1 MSDARPDPDR
11 LLAALDR
18 ARPGSRGRLK
28 VFLGAAAGVGK
39 TVAMLRAARLAV
51 AEGRDVVVGVVE
63 THGRAETAAEIGAL
77 EVLPRRVSTRAGALP
92 DLDLDAV
99 LARRPEVVVVDEL
112 AHSVA
117 PGGRHAKRWQEV
129 SELVDA
135 GVEVW
140 TAMNIQHL
148 ESHNDVVERLTG
160 VRVGETVPDHVLD
173 GADEIEVIDLTPE
186 DLRARLEAGRV
197 YRPEQARRAL
207 DGFFRRGN
215 LLALR
220 QLALRHAASRVG
232 EQVDDYRD
240 RELMGRVWAAAERL
254 LVAVGPSPLS
264 ARLVRVASRMARALD
279 VPWHAVTVEP
289 LHGGRPEAQARALG
303 HLRLAEQ
310 LGAETASLTAAGVAE
325 ALVGYARQINAT
337 LIVLGAPARR
347 SWRERLRESP
357 LDGVIRLATDVEVH
371 VVPTDA
377 GAAAGA
383 GAPVASRARRLRV
396 RLADLGLAAAPVAL
410 ASGLAGWLAP
420 WLSESDVIMVYL
432 AAVIVASFRLS
443 RVASL
448 LSAVLAVLAFN
459 FFFTAPRFTLFVND
473 SAYWLTFLIVGGVGL
488 LVASLAARAR
498 EQAQVVAA
506 REGEARELYRLARR
520 LGVAET
526 PEAVAEVAAD
536 QLHRL
541 LGADVVVLLP
551 AAGGL
556 ARVAA
561 RGVVPDGDV
570 DRACAEWVA
579 QRGEP
584 AGPGTATLVGAELC
598 YLPLLRGERVVGVIG
613 VRPRDGVGQ
622 PEQRHLI
629 ATVAALV
636 SELLDRLRVE
646 ADATAARVSA
656 ETERVRSTLLSS
668 VSHDLRT
675 PLAAITGAATTLLDR
690 SDHLDAATRAE
701 LLTRVAE
708 EARRLARLLD
718 GVLHMTR
725 LDSGSITPALEW
737 EIPAEIAGTAAA
749 RVAPHAAGRAL
760 RIDAPAAPFLA
771 RLDAVLVEQLLV
783 NYLDNA
789 LVHGEGPIDLTV
801 REAGGEV
808 VFEVADRGPGL
819 PAGDPARLFQKFVRG
834 DSRRRPGAGLGL
846 AICKAIAGVHGGAV
860 WAAPRAGGGAV
871 FGARFPRGDGGE
883 APRVESILGDPVEV
897 S

>member
-1 MSDARPDPDR
+1 MRDDRPDPDR
-11 LLAALDR
+11 LLAALGR
-18 ARPGSRGRLK
+18 APPASRGRLK

-63 THGRAETAAEIGAL
+63 THGRAETAAEIGDL
-77 EVLPRRVSTRAGALP
+77 EVLPRRAPSRPGALP

-99 LARRPEVVVVDEL
+99 LARRPAVVVVDEL
-112 AHSVA
+112 AHTVA

-129 SELVDA
+129 VELVDA

-173 GADEIEVIDLTPE
+173 AADEIEVIDVTPE
-186 DLRARLEAGRV
+186 DLRARLEAGRI

-207 DGFFRRGN
+207 GGFFRRGN

-232 EQVDDYRD
+232 EQVDDFRD
-240 RELMGRVWAAAERL
+240 RELMAKVWAAAERL

-289 LHGGRPEAQARALG
+289 LSGGRADARARALA

-347 SWRERLRESP
+347 TWRERLRESP
-357 LDGVIRLATDVEVH
+357 LDGVIRLATDVEIH

-377 GAAAGA
+377 GPAE
-383 GAPVASRARRLRV
+383 GAPPPRAAPAAPPRLH
-396 RLADLGLAAAPVAL
+396 LADLGLAAAPVAL
-410 ASGLAGWLAP
+410 ASAFAGWLRP
-420 WLSESDVIMVYL
+420 WISESDVILIYL

-443 RVASL
+443 RAASV

-459 FFFTAPRFTLFVND
+459 FFFTAPRFTLLVND

-488 LVASLAARAR
+488 LVATLAARAR
-498 EQAQVVAA
+498 EQARVVTA

-520 LGVAET
+520 LAAAET
-526 PEAVAEVAAD
+526 PDAIAEVAAD

-551 AAGGL
+551 GPGGPKR
-556 ARVAA
+556 AAA

-570 DRACAEWVA
+570 DRACVEWVA
-579 QRGEP
+579 HRGEP

-598 YLPLLRGERVVGVIG
+598 YLPLLRSERVVGVIG
-613 VRPRDGVGQ
+613 VRPRAGRDE
-622 PEQRHLI
+622 PERRHLL
-629 ATVAALV
+629 ATVAAVLA
-636 SELLDRLRVE
+636 EYLDRLRVE

-690 SDHLDAATRAE
+690 SDHLDAPTRAE

-725 LDSGSITPALEW
+725 LDSGSITPALDW
-737 EIPAEIAGTAAA
+737 EIPAEIAGTAVA

-760 RIDAPAAPFLA
+760 RIDAPRAPDLA

-789 LVHGEGPIDLTV
+789 LVHGDGPIDLAV
-801 REAGGEV
+801 RQDPAEV

-819 PAGDPARLFQKFVRG
+819 PPGDPARLFEKFVRG
-834 DSRRRPGAGLGL
+834 AAKHRPGAGLGL
-846 AICKAIAGVHGGAV
+846 AICKAIAAIHGGRV
-860 WAAPRAGGGAV
+860 WAHPRDGGGAV
-871 FGARFPRGDGGE
+871 FGAAFPRGDADE
-883 APRVESILGDPVEV
+883 PPRVESILGDGLEQP
-897 S
+897 

>member
-1 MSDARPDPDR
+1 MSDDRPDPDR

-18 ARPGSRGRLK
+18 ARPPSRGRLK

-51 AEGRDVVVGVVE
+51 AAGRDVVVGVVE
-63 THGRAETAAEIGAL
+63 THGRAETAAEIADL
-77 EVLPRRVSTRAGALP
+77 EVLPRRAATRAGALP

-112 AHSVA
+112 AHTVA

-129 SELVDA
+129 VELVDA

-173 GADEIEVIDLTPE
+173 AADEIEVIDLTPE
-186 DLRARLEAGRV
+186 DLRARLEAGRI
-197 YRPEQARRAL
+197 YAPEQARRAL
-207 DGFFRRGN
+207 GGFFRRGN

-220 QLALRHAASRVG
+220 QLALRRTASRVG
-232 EQVDDYRD
+232 EQLDDFRD
-240 RELMGRVWAAAERL
+240 RELMARVWAAAERL

-289 LHGGRPEAQARALG
+289 LHGGRPEARARALD

-310 LGAETASLTAAGVAE
+310 LGAETATLTAAGVAE
-325 ALVGYARQINAT
+325 AFVGYARQINAT

-347 SWRERLRESP
+347 TWRERLRESP

-377 GAAAGA
+377 GPPERAAPARA
-383 GAPVASRARRLRV
+383 APARPPIRP
-396 RLADLGLAAAPVAL
+396 ADLALAAAPVAL
-410 ASGLAGWLAP
+410 ASGLAWWLQP
-420 WLSESDVIMVYL
+420 WLSESDVIMVHL
-432 AAVIVASFRLS
+432 AAVIVAAFRLS
-443 RVASL
+443 RVASVL
-448 LSAVLAVLAFN
+448 AAVLAVLAFN
-459 FFFTAPRFTLFVND
+459 FFFTAPRFTLLVND
-473 SAYWLTFLIVGGVGL
+473 SAYWLTFLIVGAVGL
-488 LVASLAARAR
+488 LVATLAARAR
-498 EQAQVVAA
+498 EQARVVAA

-520 LGVAET
+520 LAVAET
-526 PEAVAEVAAD
+526 PAAVAEVAAD

-551 AAGGL
+551 APAGL
-556 ARVAA
+556 TRVAA

-570 DRACAEWVA
+570 DRAGAEWVA
-579 QRGEP
+579 ERGEP
-584 AGPGTATLVGAELC
+584 AGPGTATLVGAELG
-598 YLPLLRGERVVGVIG
+598 YHPLLRGESVVGVIG
-613 VRPRDGVGQ
+613 VRPRAGVHQ
-622 PEQRHLI
+622 PEQRHLL
-629 ATVAALV
+629 ATVAAIV
-636 SELLDRLRVE
+636 SERLDRLRME

-690 SDHLDAATRAE
+690 RDHLDAPTRTE

-708 EARRLARLLD
+708 ESHRLARLLD

-725 LDSGSITPALEW
+725 LDSGSITPALDW
-737 EIPAEIAGTAAA
+737 EIPAEIAGTAVA

-760 RIDAPAAPFLA
+760 RIHAPQAPFLA
-771 RLDAVLVEQLLV
+771 RLDAVLIEQLLV

-789 LVHGEGPIDLTV
+789 LLHGDGPIELDV
-801 REAGGEV
+801 RPDAGEV
-808 VFEVADRGPGL
+808 VFEVTDRGPGL
-819 PAGDPARLFQKFVRG
+819 PPGDPDRLFDKFVRG
-834 DSRRRPGAGLGL
+834 DTKRRPGAGLGL
-846 AICKAIAGVHGGAV
+846 AICKAIAAIHGGRV
-860 WAAPRAGGGAV
+860 WARARDGGGAT
-871 FGARFPRGDGGE
+871 FGAALPRGDTGE
-883 APRVESILGDPVEV
+883 LPGLHAILGAETDDP
-897 S
+897 